1 MKYIIL
7 DGDPIHQIT
16 LTAKPKGMEL
26 GLKLIARHLPIFN
39 TYSHLLHMT
48 DMRTHN
54 NRNNTMHRR
63 CREASGNQLHSLHIS
78 SESTTPF
85 YQHSNSRLTSTSS
98 HSYVMR

>member
-26 GLKLIARHLPIFN
+26 GLKLIARQLPLFN

-48 DMRTHN
+48 DIRTTITGTTQCTEDAEKHLGIN
-54 NRNNTMHRR
+54 CIHCTCHL
-63 CREASGNQLHSLHIS
+63 NQLLHFINIQ
-78 SESTTPF
+78 T
-85 YQHSNSRLTSTSS
+85 QD
-98 HSYVMR
+98 